1 MRWQSLA
8 RCTGTEIDSGVRPPS
23 AMVCVWQME
32 YRNGTRNRILIYL
45 ATTLRSIATATVG
58 VLVGIYLARLHL
70 SASAIGVVIGAGL
83 AGGALAALLATV
95 SADALGRRRF
105 LFALAALTAAGGFIV
120 AFASNQFIIGAAAFF
135 GMLNGMGKDRGAA
148 LAVEQAILPSTAP
161 DEKRTSIFAFY
172 NVLQSAGAAMGAL
185 MAGLPSLL
193 VRAAGM
199 PETAAMRLAIAL
211 YAALIALTALFYLG
225 LTEEVEVY
233 AASTVARVSAE
244 TRGVLIKLSALFA
257 LDSLGGGFLT
267 QALISLYLVERFGVS
282 AASVGA
288 LYFGASAA
296 NAISQ
301 LIAPVLARRIGL
313 VNTMVFTHLPSS
325 IVLMLVPFAPN
336 FPIAAALFLIRESM
350 VQMDVPARQSYV
362 MAVVKPDERTF
373 ASGVTGLVRLAGWAV
388 APSFAGLFMQGVSL
402 STPLFAG
409 PALKIIYDLALYRQF
424 RHLRPPEEIAKSQA
438 PGRA

>member
-1 MRWQSLA
+1 
-8 RCTGTEIDSGVRPPS
+8 
-23 AMVCVWQME
+23 ME
-32 YRNGTRNRILIYL
+32 YPHGARNRILIYF
-45 ATTLRSIATATVG
+45 ATTIRSIATAMTG
-58 VLVGIYLARLHL
+58 VLAGIYLARLDL
-70 SASAIGVVIGAGL
+70 SATAIGAVIAAGL

-95 SADALGRRRF
+95 SADAMGRRRF
-105 LFALAALTAAGGFIV
+105 LFALAVLTAAGGLVV
-120 AFASNQFIIGAAAFF
+120 ALASNQFVIAAAAFF

-161 DEKRTSIFAFY
+161 DQKRTSIFAFY
-172 NVLQSAGAAMGAL
+172 NVLQSAGAAAGAL
-185 MAGLPSLL
+185 MAGVPSLL

-199 PETAAMRLAIAL
+199 PETTAMRIALAL
-211 YAALIALTALFYLG
+211 YASLIALTALMYLG

-233 AASTVARVSAE
+233 APPKGIRVSPE
-244 TRGVLIKLSALFA
+244 TRGVLVKLSGLFA

-267 QALISLYLVERFGVS
+267 QALISLYFVERFGVS

-325 IVLMLVPFAPN
+325 LVLMLVPFAPS
-336 FPIAAALFLIRESM
+336 FPIAAVLFLIRESM
-350 VQMDVPARQSYV
+350 VQMDVPARQSYL
-362 MAVVKPDERTF
+362 MAVVRPEERTF
-373 ASGVTGLVRLAGWAV
+373 ASGVTGLVRLGGWAV
-388 APSFAGLFMQGVSL
+388 APSFAGLFMQGVSI
-402 STPLFAG
+402 SAPLFAG
-409 PALKIIYDLALYRQF
+409 PALKIIYDLSLYWQF

-438 PGRA
+438 AGHA

>member
-1 MRWQSLA
+1 
-8 RCTGTEIDSGVRPPS
+8 
-23 AMVCVWQME
+23 ME
-32 YRNGTRNRILIYL
+32 YTHGARNRLLIYF
-45 ATTLRSIATATVG
+45 ATTLRSIATAMTG
-58 VLVGIYLARLHL
+58 VLAGIYLARLHL
-70 SASAIGVVIGAGL
+70 SASAIGVVIAAGL
-83 AGGALAALLATV
+83 TGGALAALLATV

-105 LFALAALTAAGGFIV
+105 LFALAILTAAGGFVV

-161 DEKRTSIFAFY
+161 DHQRTSIFAFY
-172 NVLQSAGAAMGAL
+172 NVLQSAGAAAGAL
-185 MAGLPSLL
+185 MAAMPSLL

-199 PETAAMRLAIAL
+199 PETAALRVAITV
-211 YAALIALTALFYLG
+211 YAALIAITALMYLG
-225 LTEEVEVY
+225 LTEDVEVY
-233 AASTVARVSAE
+233 APVTVAGVSRE
-244 TRGVLIKLSALFA
+244 TRGVLLRLSALFA
-257 LDSLGGGFLT
+257 LDSIGGGFLT
-267 QALISLYLVERFGVS
+267 QALISLYFVERFGVS
-282 AASVGA
+282 TAAVGA

-325 IVLMLVPFAPN
+325 VVLMLIPFAPT

-362 MAVVKPDERTF
+362 MAVVRPEERTF
-373 ASGVTGLVRLAGWAV
+373 ASGVTGLVRLGGWAI
-388 APSFAGLFMQGVSL
+388 APSFAGLFMQGVSM

-409 PALKIIYDLALYRQF
+409 PALKIVYDLSLYWQF
-424 RHLRPPEEIAKSQA
+424 RHLRPPEEMGAEKKAQHAS
-438 PGRA
+438 